1 MSSSN
6 IHLAFITL
14 YIGFNENVI
23 GREGDDI
30 HVFTV
35 SSLDFLQISKIKH
48 EPSYKIS
55 INQSLEKK
63 NGAQL

>member
-1 MSSSN
+1 M
-6 IHLAFITL
+6 HFQ
-14 YIGFNENVI
+14 YK
-23 GREGDDI
+23 
-30 HVFTV
+30 VFTV
-35 SSLDFLQISKIKH
+35 SSLEFLQISKIKH